1 MVRRTLKKSRGSSG
15 ASSGFGGFPSGL
27 ASKIP
32 FFNRR
37 NWQSLDDTTSSRSPP
52 PSYLEKA
59 GARAP
64 SLEAFWGAE
73 KMQFQQPQQ
82 QPSQLPPQLSL
93 QLPPQLPPLQG
104 PQQGWIQNTSDVAL
118 PELGSLP
125 AINVQ
130 QPVSSNVPGNQYS
143 RPSITV
149 ITNMPP
155 YTHQPQESFSSTNAA
170 HFGAILRNGNT
181 TASPLQTSVS
191 PSSYYSQAVRN
202 QQANGPY
209 NALYRQPSKAISE
222 VSSLSSG
229 FGDGEFML
237 PSSLVTPPPA
247 TATPASANASP
258 QQFTAARFSWQPEWM
273 SQPYAGP
280 ARQNSSSSNATGRN
294 ERRETVYTTTS
305 EDQPA
310 RFRSVTSWVDQ
321 QTGRIRRAQQRAQD
335 EESPAVQV
343 PGNPGIPGIHNP
355 PSEPSFG
362 MMMDDEEKPRRV
374 EDLLGKTA

>member
-1 MVRRTLKKSRGSSG
+1 MKKPRGNG
-15 ASSGFGGFPSGL
+15 GTSSGFVGFPSGL

-32 FFNRR
+32 FLRRR

-52 PSYLEKA
+52 PSYPEKA
-59 GARAP
+59 GAGAP
-64 SLEAFWGAE
+64 SLESFWGAE
-73 KMQFQQPQQ
+73 KMQSLQPPQQP
-82 QPSQLPPQLSL
+82 
-93 QLPPQLPPLQG
+93 
-104 PQQGWIQNTSDVAL
+104 PQQGWSRSTPDVAL
-118 PELGSLP
+118 PELRPIP

-130 QPVSSNVPGNQYS
+130 QPLSSNSPGNQYS

-149 ITNMPP
+149 ITNIPP

-170 HFGAILRNGNT
+170 HFGAIMRSGNT

-191 PSSYYSQAVRN
+191 PASYYNQALRS
-202 QQANGPY
+202 QQATGPY

-258 QQFTAARFSWQPEWM
+258 QQFTARFSWQPEWM
-273 SQPYAGP
+273 SQPHASS
-280 ARQNSSSSNATGRN
+280 ARQNSSSGN

-374 EDLLGKTA
+374 EDLLGRTT